1 MDINPKV
8 FIISGPSGAGKGTL
22 TVELLRRVPSLTR
35 SISVTTRKPRPGEIE
50 GFDYYFVTEKE
61 FKDYIENDD
70 FLEWALVHGNYY
82 GTLRSTVE
90 RELGSEHSVVLVIDV
105 QGAATIRKKM
115 PKAVLIFI
123 EPPSIEE
130 LIKRLKGRNTE
141 NEAELARR
149 IKNAEAEMELAK
161 EYDYVVIN
169 DDVKKA
175 TEKLIEIVRTEMQAG
190 INNKIAN
197 RSEGD
202 G

>member
-1 MDINPKV
+1 MDVDPKV

-22 TVELLRRVPSLTR
+22 TAELLKRVPSLTR
-35 SISVTTRKPRPGEIE
+35 SISVTTRKPRTGEVD
-50 GFDYYFVTEKE
+50 GFDYYFVTGKE
-61 FKDYIENDD
+61 FKKHIENDD

-90 RELGSEHSVVLVIDV
+90 GELAAGRSVVLVIDV
-105 QGAATIRKKM
+105 QGAAAVRKKM
-115 PKAVLIFI
+115 PEAVLIFI

-130 LIKRLKGRNTE
+130 LIRRLKGRNTE

-149 IKNAEAEMELAK
+149 IRNAEAEMELAK

-169 DDVKKA
+169 DDMNKA
-175 TEKLIEIVRTEMQAG
+175 TEKLVEIVQAEK
-190 INNKIAN
+190 NNKKAN